1 MNNVAR
7 IKRIVMLRTAPYE
20 GGGICRRLVRNRRV
34 VAYGTA
40 GQNPC
45 GPYGIRTRVSTLR
58 GWCPRP
64 LDEGTWLGRLDSN
77 QD

>member
-1 MNNVAR
+1 MN
-7 IKRIVMLRTAPYE
+7 
-20 GGGICRRLVRNRRV
+20 RLVSISVSIRPGEHTIGSVSADQSR
-34 VAYGTA
+34 
-40 GQNPC
+40 